1 MAIISFK
8 LNKQEE
14 KLFLKLFFPNREKV
28 IAYELELLD
37 HAERLL
43 SDEPIPTHTEM
54 AYMALDVILYL
65 CLFVLRTN

>member
-1 MAIISFK
+1 M
-8 LNKQEE
+8 
-14 KLFLKLFFPNREKV
+14 

-54 AYMALDVILYL
+54 AYMALDIILYL
-65 CLFVLRTN
+65 YLFVLLTN